1 MKIAIPTKDTIVDSH
16 FGQCDH
22 YTIISV
28 DDDKKIQSI
37 EKYDAPVGCGC
48 KSNVASLLKGE
59 GVSTMLAGNMG
70 QGAVNKVTEA
80 GIKVIR
86 GCQGNVETVVKQY
99 LSGFIIDSG
108 LVCSHPNGN
117 DHQCAH

>member
-1 MKIAIPTKDTIVDSH
+1 MKIAVPTKNRIVDGH

-22 YTIISV
+22 YSIFTIDEAKNITN
-28 DDDKKIQSI
+28 I
-37 EKYDAPVGCGC
+37 EKYNAPVGCGC
-48 KSNVASLLKGE
+48 KSDVAALLKAE
-59 GVSTMLAGNMG
+59 GVDTMLAGNMG

-99 LSGFIIDSG
+99 LTGFIIDSG
-108 LVCSHPNGN
+108 LICSHTDGDN
-117 DHQCAH
+117 HQCSH